1 MRKYTKVIVATT
13 AALAL
18 SMCLFGCGGSDNGSS
33 NSGEQKKEAVEQQAD
48 ADNPNNVK
56 IGKGKMQGDYAGK
69 KRLVV
74 ELEWTNNTDETAEF
88 YLNYIVK
95 AYQDDEEIDRT
106 FGDGDGWYN
115 DQKSVK
121 PGKTQTIKMMF
132 DSKSG
137 KDVDVEVEDMWGS
150 DVIVS
155 KTFEL

>member
-1 MRKYTKVIVATT
+1 MKKYAKILIAVAS
-13 AALAL
+13 AAAL

-33 NSGEQKKEAVEQQAD
+33 NSGEQEKEAVEQQAD

-56 IGKGKMQGDYAGK
+56 IGKGKMQEDYAGK

-88 YLNYIVK
+88 YLNYNVK

-132 DSKSG
+132 ESKSG
-137 KDVDVEVEDMWGS
+137 KDVDVEVEEMWGS